1 LARRRKRKSRR
12 RQEGRRILECVPQ
25 YSIESG
31 EDKPVTAARKFIHAQ
46 GILPP
51 AVLLVK
57 RNEHTTD
64 RYFWAEKGLFGAQ
77 YVEENH
83 FLFPS
88 LRSLIDSKISEKK
101 AVTAT
106 INTTSITGSNVT
118 TVNNPTVNTALAG
131 VGMNFAAVNSAN
143 NQVNTINIMMSSVP
157 NNTTNISEYS
167 YND

>member
-12 RQEGRRILECVPQ
+12 RQEGRRILEHIPQ

-31 EDKPVTAARKFIHAQ
+31 EDKPVTAARKFIHAE
-46 GILPP
+46 GIMPP
-51 AVLLVK
+51 ALLLVK

-88 LRSLIDSKISEKK
+88 LRSFESPTVTVSASVQLTVPAPASLSVSELV
-101 AVTAT
+101 AVT
-106 INTTSITGSNVT
+106 
-118 TVNNPTVNTALAG
+118 VN
-131 VGMNFAAVNSAN
+131 
-143 NQVNTINIMMSSVP
+143 
-157 NNTTNISEYS
+157 
-167 YND
+167 

>member
-1 LARRRKRKSRR
+1 MSQKGYNSLGFGSYNYTRLFTEEVKKLARRRKRKSRR

-31 EDKPVTAARKFIHAQ
+31 EDKPVTAARKFIHAE
-46 GILPP
+46 GIVPP
-51 AVLLVK
+51 ALLLVK

-88 LRSLIDSKISEKK
+88 LKMMMEAALEKT
-101 AVTAT
+101 AVGV
-106 INTTSITGSNVT
+106 TGR
-118 TVNNPTVNTALAG
+118 A
-131 VGMNFAAVNSAN
+131 
-143 NQVNTINIMMSSVP
+143 
-157 NNTTNISEYS
+157 
-167 YND
+167 

>member
-1 LARRRKRKSRR
+1 LIFFIQIDILTTDFVNINTIFSKKEEGKRLARRRKRKSRR
-12 RQEGRRILECVPQ
+12 RQEGRRILEHVPQ

-31 EDKPVTAARKFIHAQ
+31 EEKPVTAARKFIQAE

-51 AVLLVK
+51 ALLLVK

-88 LRSLIDSKISEKK
+88 LRVLESSPERE
-101 AVTAT
+101 V
-106 INTTSITGSNVT
+106 
-118 TVNNPTVNTALAG
+118 
-131 VGMNFAAVNSAN
+131 VGAHK
-143 NQVNTINIMMSSVP
+143 
-157 NNTTNISEYS
+157 
-167 YND
+167 

>member
-1 LARRRKRKSRR
+1 LKFGTKKDILLSDFVAIFTTRLLKKEVNKLARRRKRKSRR

-25 YSIESG
+25 YSISSG
-31 EDKPVTAARKFIHAQ
+31 EDKPVTAARKFIHAE
-46 GILPP
+46 GIIPP

-88 LRSLIDSKISEKK
+88 LKQVVEK
-101 AVTAT
+101 VT
-106 INTTSITGSNVT
+106 
-118 TVNNPTVNTALAG
+118 P
-131 VGMNFAAVNSAN
+131 
-143 NQVNTINIMMSSVP
+143 MSSASVVKGV
-157 NNTTNISEYS
+157 SS
-167 YND
+167 